1 MRNLIIA
8 VAVAL
13 FMPAFASAQQKG
25 KVLMIVNEA
34 KSEDLELMLTKEVGV
49 MKDLLRK
56 AGFEVVVSTG
66 SNQLLIAG
74 TATLKPDLKLSD
86 INVADYKGVIIPC
99 MATSASPLTPE
110 GNAIIRQAAE
120 KGIPI
125 AAQTG
130 SVVLLS
136 QAGVLK
142 GKKYALAKGWTALS
156 DAEYGGEGIVQ
167 DGKIITSGICP
178 MMAKNT
184 GKPDGTSNLT
194 QTLIEELKKEQ
205 Q

>member
-1 MRNLIIA
+1 MRNWMIA
-8 VAVAL
+8 VAFAL
-13 FMPAFASAQQKG
+13 FIPMFASAQQNG

-34 KSEDLELMLTKEVGV
+34 KSEDLELMLTKEAGT
-49 MKDLLRK
+49 MKEILQQT
-56 AGFEVVVSTG
+56 GFQVVVSTG
-66 SNQLLIAG
+66 SGQPLVAG
-74 TATLKPDLKLSD
+74 STHLKPDLKFSD
-86 INVADYKGVIIPC
+86 VQIGDYKGIIIPC

-110 GNAIIRQAAE
+110 GYEIIRQAAD
-120 KGIPI
+120 KDIPI

-142 GKKYALAKGWTALS
+142 GKKYALAKGWAAL
-156 DAEYGGEGIVQ
+156 DGAVYVGEGIVQ

-184 GKPDGTSNLT
+184 GKPDGTSGLT
-194 QTLIEELKKEQ
+194 ETLIHELKK
-205 Q
+205 

>member
-1 MRNLIIA
+1 MRNRIIA
-8 VAVAL
+8 VVVAFL
-13 FMPAFASAQQKG
+13 MSVIASAQQKG

-56 AGFEVVVSTG
+56 SGFEVVTATG
-66 SNQLLIAG
+66 SGQPLRAESAALN
-74 TATLKPDLKLSD
+74 PDLKLKD
-86 INVADYKGVIIPC
+86 VIIAEYKGVIIPC
-99 MATSASPLTPE
+99 MATSASALAPE
-110 GNAIIRQAAE
+110 GNAIIRQAVE

-136 QAGVLK
+136 KAGVLK
-142 GKKYALAKGWTALS
+142 GKNYALAKGWPLLS
-156 DAEYGGEGIVQ
+156 EAVYGGEGIVQ

-178 MMAKNT
+178 MMAKST
-184 GKPDGTSNLT
+184 GIPDGTVRLT
-194 QTLIEELKKEQ
+194 EALIHELRK
-205 Q
+205 